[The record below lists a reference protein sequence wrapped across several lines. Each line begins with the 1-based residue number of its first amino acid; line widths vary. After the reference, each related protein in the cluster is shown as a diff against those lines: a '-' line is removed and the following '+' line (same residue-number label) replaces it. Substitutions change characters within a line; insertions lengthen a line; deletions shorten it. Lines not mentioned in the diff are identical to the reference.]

1 MMLKIE
7 QGGDFGS
14 LVWTHNVIVICYND
28 SMSVIVFVKID
39 EGRIYRINKRLEL
52 SGASSLWGRNV
63 SKICRMQQYL
73 WFQTTPC

>member
-1 MMLKIE
+1 MLTSYVSKHMMLKIE

-39 EGRIYRINKRLEL
+39 EGRIYRINKRLQSE
-52 SGASSLWGRNV
+52 
-63 SKICRMQQYL
+63 M
-73 WFQTTPC
+73 